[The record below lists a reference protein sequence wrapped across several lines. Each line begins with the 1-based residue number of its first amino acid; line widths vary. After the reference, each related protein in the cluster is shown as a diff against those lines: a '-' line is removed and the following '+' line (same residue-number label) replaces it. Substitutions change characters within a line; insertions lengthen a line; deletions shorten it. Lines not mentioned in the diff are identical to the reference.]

1 MNESGP
7 AFHRHEKLA
16 SEIQQAV
23 QKVFTKGLSDPRLE
37 RSMLTVTG
45 VEVTQDNKIAFIAVS
60 VLPEKHETR
69 VKAGLKHCARF
80 IRREAGELV
89 RTNVLPAFEF
99 HIDNSLK
106 KQAKVMEALAKVNQE
121 QAAAAEAKPPATD
134 PAAGQ
139 P

>member
-7 AFHRHEKLA
+7 AFHRHEKLV

-121 QAAAAEAKPPATD
+121 QAAAAEGKPPATD